1 METKNIGLR
10 GIEVADTKIS
20 NIDGEK
26 GKLIYRGYD
35 ILELTENSTFEET
48 AYLLLYDSLPTKTQ
62 LDEFNLKLVEARYIP
77 KQMQKNMGNW
87 RKDADPMDM
96 LQAFVSALAGYYD
109 EEFSNKDAS
118 YDKAINLIAK
128 VPTIVASWQRI
139 RNGLEVMDPDA
150 SLSHA
155 ANFLYMMTGEKPDPE
170 VEKIFDTCLILHADH
185 TFNASTF
192 TARQVASTRAHM
204 YSASSAAIG
213 ALSGELHGGANT
225 EVMKMLLE
233 IVDPDSSLSHAA
245 NFLYMMSGEKPD
257 PAVEKIFDTCLIL
270 HADHTFNAST
280 FTARQVASTRAHMYS
295 ASSAAIGAL
304 SGELH
309 GGANTEVMKM
319 LLEIKEI
326 DKVQPW
332 IKEQMSQGERIMG
345 MGHAVYRTYDPRAQ
359 VLKELSRKLAEKTKE
374 PWFDMTEKIETS
386 TISEMKIQKDKDIYP
401 NVDLY
406 SASIYYML
414 KIPVDLNTPIFAI
427 SRVVGWAAHIIEE
440 KFAEAAPKPALYRPK
455 ATYVGKYCGPDGCEY
470 KTLDLRK

>member
-35 ILELTENSTFEET
+35 ILDLTKNSTFEET
-48 AYLLLYDSLPTKTQ
+48 AYLLLYDKLPNKLQ
-62 LDEFNLKLVEARYIP
+62 LDEFNSKLIEARYIP

-118 YDKAINLIAK
+118 YDKAINLIGK

-139 RNGLEVMDPDA
+139 RNGLE
-150 SLSHA
+150 
-155 ANFLYMMTGEKPDPE
+155 T
-170 VEKIFDTCLILHADH
+170 
-185 TFNASTF
+185 
-192 TARQVASTRAHM
+192 
-204 YSASSAAIG
+204 
-213 ALSGELHGGANT
+213 
-225 EVMKMLLE
+225 
-233 IVDPDSSLSHAA
+233 VDPDSSLSHAA

-319 LLEIKEI
+319 LLEIGEI
-326 DKVQPW
+326 DKVHPW
-332 IKEQMSQGERIMG
+332 IKEKMEQGDRIMG
-345 MGHAVYRTYDPRAQ
+345 MGHAVYKTYDPRAQ

-374 PWFDMTEKIETS
+374 PWYDLTEKIETS
-386 TISEMKIQKDKDIYP
+386 TIIEMKAQKNRDIYP

-455 ATYVGKYCGPDGCEY
+455 ATYVGKYCGPEGCEY

>member
-20 NIDGEK
+20 NIDGDK
-26 GKLIYRGYD
+26 GKLIYRGFD
-35 ILELTENSTFEET
+35 ILDLTKNSTFEET
-48 AYLLLYDSLPTKTQ
+48 AYLLLYDKLPTKSQ
-62 LDEFNLKLVEARYIP
+62 LDEFNTKLIEARDIP
-77 KQMQKNMGNW
+77 KQMQSNMGNW

-109 EEFSNKDAS
+109 EEFSSKEAS

-139 RNGLEVMDPDA
+139 RNGLETVDPDS

-155 ANFLYMMTGEKPDPE
+155 ANFLYMMTGEKPDLE
-170 VEKIFDTCLILHADH
+170 VEKIFDICLILHADH

-233 IVDPDSSLSHAA
+233 IA
-245 NFLYMMSGEKPD
+245 
-257 PAVEKIFDTCLIL
+257 
-270 HADHTFNAST
+270 
-280 FTARQVASTRAHMYS
+280 
-295 ASSAAIGAL
+295 
-304 SGELH
+304 EL
-309 GGANTEVMKM
+309 
-319 LLEIKEI
+319 
-326 DKVQPW
+326 DKVESW
-332 IKEQMSQGERIMG
+332 IKEKMSVGDKIMG

-359 VLKELSRKLAEKTKE
+359 VLKELSRKLAEKNNEK
-374 PWFDMTEKIETS
+374 WFEMTEKVETA
-386 TISEMKIQKDKDIYP
+386 TISEMKLQKDRDIYP

-414 KIPVDLNTPIFAI
+414 KIPMDLNTPIFAI

-440 KFAEAAPKPALYRPK
+440 KFAEAAPKTALYRPK
-455 ATYVGKYCGPDGCEY
+455 AVYVGKYCGPQGCEY
-470 KTLDLRK
+470 KTLNLRK

>member
-1 METKNIGLR
+1 MRSNMETKNIGLR
-10 GIEVADTKIS
+10 GIEVADTRIS

-26 GKLIYRGYD
+26 GKLIYRGFD
-35 ILELTENSTFEET
+35 ILDLTKKSTFEET
-48 AYLLLYDSLPTKTQ
+48 AYILIYDKLPTKEQ
-62 LDEFNLKLVEARYIP
+62 LNEFNTKLIEARYIP

-128 VPTIVASWQRI
+128 VPTIIASWQRI
-139 RNGLEVMDPDA
+139 RNGLDLIDPDS
-150 SLSHA
+150 SLGHA
-155 ANFLYMMTGEKPDPE
+155 ANFLYMMSGERPDPE
-170 VEKIFDTCLILHADH
+170 VEKIFDVCLILHADH

-204 YSASSAAIG
+204 YSAASAAIG

-233 IVDPDSSLSHAA
+233 IQQL
-245 NFLYMMSGEKPD
+245 
-257 PAVEKIFDTCLIL
+257 
-270 HADHTFNAST
+270 
-280 FTARQVASTRAHMYS
+280 
-295 ASSAAIGAL
+295 
-304 SGELH
+304 
-309 GGANTEVMKM
+309 
-319 LLEIKEI
+319 
-326 DKVQPW
+326 DKVSDW
-332 IKEQMSQGERIMG
+332 IKKEMAAGHRIMG

-359 VLKELSRKLAEKTKE
+359 VLKEMSRKLAEKTKE
-374 PWFDMTEKIETS
+374 PWFELTEAIETA
-386 TISEMKIQKDKDIYP
+386 TISEMKVKKDRDIYP

-455 ATYVGKYCGPDGCEY
+455 AVYVGKYCGPQGCEY

>member
-1 METKNIGLR
+1 MDTKNIGLR

-20 NIDGEK
+20 NIDGQR

-35 ILELTENSTFEET
+35 IVALTQNSTFEET
-48 AYLLLYDSLPTKTQ
+48 AYLLLYDKLPTKEQ
-62 LDEFNLKLVEARYIP
+62 LLDFKRKLVDARFIP
-77 KQMQKNMGNW
+77 KQMQMNMGNW

-109 EEFSNKDAS
+109 EEFSTKESS

-128 VPTIVASWQRI
+128 VPTIVASWHRI
-139 RNGLEVMDPDA
+139 RNGLKIIDPDPN
-150 SLSHA
+150 LGHA
-155 ANFLYMMTGEKPDPE
+155 ANFLYMMFGKRQDITH
-170 VEKIFDTCLILHADH
+170 EKIFDTCLILHADH

-204 YSASSAAIG
+204 YSAASAAIG

-233 IVDPDSSLSHAA
+233 IG
-245 NFLYMMSGEKPD
+245 NIE
-257 PAVEKIFDTCLIL
+257 
-270 HADHTFNAST
+270 N
-280 FTARQVASTRAHMYS
+280 
-295 ASSAAIGAL
+295 
-304 SGELH
+304 
-309 GGANTEVMKM
+309 
-319 LLEIKEI
+319 
-326 DKVQPW
+326 VQSW
-332 IKEQMSQGERIMG
+332 IKNAMNNGERIMG
-345 MGHAVYRTYDPRAQ
+345 MGHAVYRTYDPRAKI
-359 VLKELSRKLAEKTKE
+359 LKELSGKLAEKTGDS
-374 PWFDMTEKIETS
+374 WYAMTEKIENVTS
-386 TISEMKIQKDKDIYP
+386 MEMKLQKNRDIYP

-455 ATYVGKYCGPDGCEY
+455 ATYVGKYCGPQGCEY
-470 KTLDLRK
+470 KSLDLRK

>member
-233 IVDPDSSLSHAA
+233 I
-245 NFLYMMSGEKPD
+245 G
-257 PAVEKIFDTCLIL
+257 
-270 HADHTFNAST
+270 
-280 FTARQVASTRAHMYS
+280 
-295 ASSAAIGAL
+295 
-304 SGELH
+304 
-309 GGANTEVMKM
+309 
-319 LLEIKEI
+319 EI

-332 IKEQMSQGERIMG
+332 IKEKMSEGERIMG
-345 MGHAVYRTYDPRAQ
+345 MGHAVYKTYDPRAQ
-359 VLKELSRKLAEKTKE
+359 VLKELSRKLAGKINE
-374 PWFDMTEKIETS
+374 PWFDITEKVETS
-386 TISEMKIQKDKDIYP
+386 TISEMRLQKDKDIYP

-414 KIPVDLNTPIFAI
+414 KIPMDLNTPIFAI

-455 ATYVGKYCGPDGCEY
+455 ATYVGKYCGPEGCKYE
-470 KTLDLRK
+470 TLNLRK

>member
-26 GKLIYRGYD
+26 GKLIYRGFD
-35 ILELTENSTFEET
+35 ILDLTKNSTFEET
-48 AYLLLYDSLPTKTQ
+48 AYLLLYDQLPNKQ
-62 LDEFNLKLVEARYIP
+62 ELDEFNAKLVDARYIP

-118 YDKAINLIAK
+118 YEKAINLIAK
-128 VPTIVASWQRI
+128 VPTIIASWQRI
-139 RNGLEVMDPDA
+139 RNGLDIIDPDS

-155 ANFLYMMTGEKPDPE
+155 ANFLYMMSGEKPDPE
-170 VEKIFDTCLILHADH
+170 VEKIFDVCLILHADH

-204 YSASSAAIG
+204 YSAASAAIG

-233 IVDPDSSLSHAA
+233 I
-245 NFLYMMSGEKPD
+245 GEINK
-257 PAVEKIFDTCLIL
+257 VE
-270 HADHTFNAST
+270 
-280 FTARQVASTRAHMYS
+280 
-295 ASSAAIGAL
+295 G
-304 SGELH
+304 
-309 GGANTEVMKM
+309 
-319 LLEIKEI
+319 
-326 DKVQPW
+326 W
-332 IKEQMSQGERIMG
+332 IKERMKAGDRIMG

-359 VLKELSRKLAEKTKE
+359 VLKELSGKLAEKTKE
-374 PWFDMTEKIETS
+374 PWFAMTEKVETT
-386 TISEMKIQKDKDIYP
+386 TISEMKSQKERDIYP

-427 SRVVGWAAHIIEE
+427 SRVAGWAAHIIEE

-455 ATYVGKYCGPDGCEY
+455 AVYVGKYCGPEGCEY

>member
-35 ILELTENSTFEET
+35 ILDLTKNSTFEET
-48 AYLLLYDSLPTKTQ
+48 AYLLLYDSLPTKQQ
-62 LDEFNLKLVEARYIP
+62 LDEFNTKLTEARYIP

-96 LQAFVSALAGYYD
+96 IQAFVAALAGYYD
-109 EEFSNKDAS
+109 EEFSTKEAS
-118 YDKAINLIAK
+118 YDRAINLIAK
-128 VPTIVASWQRI
+128 VPTIIASWQRI
-139 RNGLEVMDPDA
+139 RNGLEIIDPDS

-155 ANFLYMMTGEKPDPE
+155 ANFLYMMSGEKPDPE
-170 VEKIFDTCLILHADH
+170 VEKIFDVCLILHADH

-233 IVDPDSSLSHAA
+233 I
-245 NFLYMMSGEKPD
+245 
-257 PAVEKIFDTCLIL
+257 
-270 HADHTFNAST
+270 
-280 FTARQVASTRAHMYS
+280 
-295 ASSAAIGAL
+295 
-304 SGELH
+304 GEL
-309 GGANTEVMKM
+309 G
-319 LLEIKEI
+319 
-326 DKVQPW
+326 KVESW
-332 IKEQMSQGERIMG
+332 IKDQMNKGERIMG
-345 MGHAVYRTYDPRAQ
+345 MGHAVYKTYDPRAQ

-374 PWFDMTEKIETS
+374 KWFDMTEKVETT
-386 TISEMKIQKDKDIYP
+386 TISEMKLQKDRDIYP

-455 ATYVGKYCGPDGCEY
+455 AVYVGKYCGPQGCKY
-470 KTLDLRK
+470 QTLDLRK

>member
-26 GKLIYRGYD
+26 GKLIYRGFD
-35 ILELTENSTFEET
+35 ILDLTENSTFEET
-48 AYLLLYDSLPTKTQ
+48 AYLLLYDKLPTKAE
-62 LDEFNLKLVEARYIP
+62 LNEFNSKLVEARYIP
-77 KQMQKNMGNW
+77 KQMQKNMSNW

-109 EEFSNKDAS
+109 EEFANKEAS
-118 YDKAINLIAK
+118 YEKAINLLAK
-128 VPTIVASWQRI
+128 VPTIIASWQRI
-139 RNGLEVMDPDA
+139 RNELDIVDPDS

-155 ANFLYMMTGEKPDPE
+155 ANFLYMMSGEKPDAE

-233 IVDPDSSLSHAA
+233 IS
-245 NFLYMMSGEKPD
+245 
-257 PAVEKIFDTCLIL
+257 
-270 HADHTFNAST
+270 
-280 FTARQVASTRAHMYS
+280 Q
-295 ASSAAIGAL
+295 
-304 SGELH
+304 
-309 GGANTEVMKM
+309 
-319 LLEIKEI
+319 I
-326 DKVQPW
+326 DKVEPW
-332 IKEQMSQGERIMG
+332 IKEKLTQGEKIMG
-345 MGHAVYRTYDPRAQ
+345 MGHAVYKTYDPRAQ
-359 VLKELSRKLAEKTKE
+359 VLKKLSRKLAAKSKE
-374 PWFDMTEKIETS
+374 PWFDLTEKIETV
-386 TISEMKIQKDKDIYP
+386 TISEMKLQKDRDIYP

-406 SASIYYML
+406 SASLYYML
-414 KIPVDLNTPIFAI
+414 KIPMDLNTPIFAI
-427 SRVVGWAAHIIEE
+427 SRVAGWAAHIIEE
-440 KFAEAAPKPALYRPK
+440 KFAEAAPKTALYRPK
-455 ATYVGKYCGPDGCEY
+455 AVYVGKYCGPQGCEY

>member
-26 GKLIYRGYD
+26 GKLIYRGFD
-35 ILELTENSTFEET
+35 ILDLTKNSTFEET
-48 AYLLLYDSLPTKTQ
+48 SYLLLYDKLPTKQ
-62 LDEFNLKLVEARYIP
+62 ELNEFNAKLVEARYIP
-77 KQMQKNMGNW
+77 KQMQKNMANW
-87 RKDADPMDM
+87 RGDADPMDM

-118 YDKAINLIAK
+118 IEKAINLISK
-128 VPTIVASWQRI
+128 VPTIIASWQRI
-139 RNGLEVMDPDA
+139 RNGLEIIDPDS

-155 ANFLYMMTGEKPDPE
+155 ANFLYMMSGKKPDTE
-170 VEKIFDTCLILHADH
+170 VEKIFDVCLILHADH

-204 YSASSAAIG
+204 YSAASAAIG

-233 IVDPDSSLSHAA
+233 I
-245 NFLYMMSGEKPD
+245 E
-257 PAVEKIFDTCLIL
+257 
-270 HADHTFNAST
+270 
-280 FTARQVASTRAHMYS
+280 
-295 ASSAAIGAL
+295 
-304 SGELH
+304 EL
-309 GGANTEVMKM
+309 
-319 LLEIKEI
+319 
-326 DKVQPW
+326 DKVELW
-332 IKEQMSQGERIMG
+332 IKEKLVQGEKIMG
-345 MGHAVYRTYDPRAQ
+345 MGHAVYKTYDPRAQ
-359 VLKELSRKLAEKTKE
+359 VLKELSRKLADKSKEK
-374 PWFDMTEKIETS
+374 WFDMTEKIETS
-386 TISEMKIQKDKDIYP
+386 TISEMKLQKGKDIYP

-427 SRVVGWAAHIIEE
+427 SRVAGWAAHIIEE
-440 KFAEAAPKPALYRPK
+440 KFAEAAPKTALYRPK
-455 ATYVGKYCGPDGCEY
+455 AVYVGKYCGPQGCEY